1 MSHIRTPHK
10 FADPDNRDYICYDSL
25 TDRSSRMEATAI
37 RKGLRV
43 VEAEDEEPEQTN
55 LDSNEANE

>member
-1 MSHIRTPHK
+1 MIKQHNY

-25 TDRSSRMEATAI
+25 TVRSLRMEATAL

-43 VEAEDEEPEQTN
+43 VEADDENQN
-55 LDSNEANE
+55 SC